1 MGDTKILTVTGAG
14 GGVVLAAARG
24 GGGGG
29 GSRLVCMHPR
39 RSERDGNNRRAKQN
53 NKTQRLSTTQAANL
67 AQSCPQSAPR
77 PPPPP
82 PPVILDLSNEVSAR
96 ARTSTNVAHP
106 PEDNS
111 LPLRLTAA
119 GLPGPYRASWG
130 VVVVVLVDH
139 LRERQEE
146 TQLADRRA
154 RTSSRCLAAP
164 RPACETIRLMGFWS
178 IRALRSA
185 WFGRRR
191 THLLAKHGAVVVLQ
205 DGPGGQES

>member
-1 MGDTKILTVTGAG
+1 MQPG
-14 GGVVLAAARG
+14 RN
-24 GGGGG
+24 
-29 GSRLVCMHPR
+29 
-39 RSERDGNNRRAKQN
+39 ERDGNNRRAKQN
-53 NKTQRLSTTQAANL
+53 NKTQRLLTTQAANL

-119 GLPGPYRASWG
+119 GLPGPYRASWDA
-130 VVVVVLVDH
+130 VVVVLVDH

-146 TQLADRRA
+146 TQPANRRA
-154 RTSSRCLAAP
+154 RTSCRCLAAP

-178 IRALRSA
+178 MKALRSA

-191 THLLAKHGAVVVLQ
+191 THLLAKHGTVVVLQ
-205 DGPGGQES
+205 DGPGGQEP